1 MNRSPE
7 EDEEIILP
15 PTVPRDGPGQFD
27 MNDIAQELD
36 QDEFDGPLVSNGKS
50 SKS

>member
-7 EDEEIILP
+7 DDEEVILP
-15 PTVPRDGPGQFD
+15 QTDRGVGPFD

-36 QDEFDGPLVSNGKS
+36 QDEFDGPLVSNGK
-50 SKS
+50 

>member
-7 EDEEIILP
+7 DDEEI
-15 PTVPRDGPGQFD
+15 VPATGVPGQFD

-36 QDEFDGPLVSNGKS
+36 QDEFDGPLVSNGKTITTNN
-50 SKS
+50 